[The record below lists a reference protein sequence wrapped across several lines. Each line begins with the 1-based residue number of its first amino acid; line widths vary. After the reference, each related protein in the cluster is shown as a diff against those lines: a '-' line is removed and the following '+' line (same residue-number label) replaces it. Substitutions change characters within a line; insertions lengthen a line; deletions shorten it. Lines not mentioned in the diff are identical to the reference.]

1 MLRTYWSLAFAIAL
15 AQLAS
20 CQTKQSFNPALAG
33 QFFPLDV
40 GSRWTYQVTDESG
53 THETLSDRVKE
64 TNRADTFGAAGVV
77 VSEYLGFQVETR
89 YLVEAGYITR
99 LASLSGRTPIRFEER
114 KFLPRYL
121 WPDRAWSNTLHP
133 FENSPDDFLKITE
146 THRSFLQADEVVV
159 PAGRFT
165 DCIRIETEALYESPM
180 GVGQRRYFLDWY
192 APDVGLVKT
201 LVLSGGPYGREITR
215 IELLRFAKSPQ
226 TVALDLSHRQSAA
239 PVSSR
244 SAVGGA
250 PPSSL
255 STNR

>member
-1 MLRTYWSLAFAIAL
+1 
-15 AQLAS
+15 
-20 CQTKQSFNPALAG
+20 
-33 QFFPLDV
+33 
-40 GSRWTYQVTDESG
+40 VTNQSG
-53 THETLSDRVKE
+53 TSETLSDRVIE
-64 TNRADTFGAAGVV
+64 ANPTDTSGSAGLV
-77 VSEYLGFQVETR
+77 VSEYSGYEVKTR
-89 YLVEAGYITR
+89 YLAEAGYITR
-99 LASLSGRTPIRFEER
+99 IAILSSRTQIRFEER
-114 KFLPRYL
+114 RFLPQYL
-121 WPDRAWSNTLHP
+121 WPDRTWSNTLSP
-133 FENSPDDFLKITE
+133 FENSPNDFLKITQN
-146 THRSFLQADEVVV
+146 HSSFLEADEVVV

-165 DCIRIETEALYESPM
+165 DCIRIETEALYESAM
-180 GVGQRRYFLDWY
+180 GVDQKRYFLDWY